1 MKKLSYHIVLAFIFA
16 TQTVWLLGCTHTVE
30 TFKCK
35 AECENVTLE
44 CSASQKIL
52 DMDSY

>member
-1 MKKLSYHIVLAFIFA
+1 MKKILIHLILAFIVVTNFI
-16 TQTVWLLGCTHTVE
+16 GCSHTVE

-44 CSASQKIL
+44 CSANQKIL
-52 DMDSY
+52 DVDSY